1 MAKSG
6 GFVARYMGD
15 GVLTFFGYPHAHED
29 DAERAVR
36 SSLTVLAEVSGLH
49 ALDRAPLRMRRG
61 IATGLVV
68 VDDLTGDG
76 PAQEQAGV
84 GESFNFT
91 ARLQARAEP
100 NVCGAGAA
108 DRMSPFGK

>member
-49 ALDRAPLRMRRG
+49 ALDGTPLQMRRG

-68 VDDLTGDG
+68 VDDLSGDG
-76 PAQEQAGV
+76 PAQEKAGV

-100 NVCGAGAA
+100 NVCGAGVA
-108 DRMSPFGK
+108 D